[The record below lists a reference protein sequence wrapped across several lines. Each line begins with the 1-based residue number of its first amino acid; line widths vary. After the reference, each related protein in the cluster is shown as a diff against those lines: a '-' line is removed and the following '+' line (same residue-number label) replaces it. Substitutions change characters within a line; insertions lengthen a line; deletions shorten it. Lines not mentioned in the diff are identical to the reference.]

1 MTVTNKEGGHR
12 QHGGPLGELGGPWSQ
27 PGGPGERDGKK
38 ERTERSRYVEVPYI
52 IDPYHAGIENRKKE
66 KIRFPI
72 PAWYG
77 AAAQKLLS
85 D

>member
-1 MTVTNKEGGHR
+1 MEGLWGSWE
-12 QHGGPLGELGGPWSQ
+12 GLGASREARGRGM
-27 PGGPGERDGKK
+27 GKK
-38 ERTERSRYVEVPYI
+38 KEQSVEVPYN